1 MKDQVIELNL
11 LPKEVDN
18 EEDIVITF
26 MCPVTGS

>member
-1 MKDQVIELNL
+1 MKEQVIELNL

-18 EEDIVITF
+18 EGDIVITF

>member
-1 MKDQVIELNL
+1 MKEQVIELNL
-11 LPKEVDN
+11 LPKEVGN

>member
-1 MKDQVIELNL
+1 MKEQVIELNL

-26 MCPVTGS
+26 MGSVAKF